1 MKFVIVCKRQFWGG
15 TIIAHYLCQLLT
27 ERGYEAKMF
36 RVPGA
41 WRSEINE
48 SRWLFPLYCLYQELI
63 DVKGNIQTRL
73 FPDSKYGKRHYTG
86 YVHLP
91 VPGTRRL
98 LYPRV
103 DDETIVVYMDVT
115 KGNPLH
121 AKNVVRWM
129 CYYNRFPN
137 DDTWYS
143 PTDLFFDYRSQ
154 FNDPKLNPEGRIL
167 HIFHF
172 DKDLYKRTNFGERK
186 GNCYVIRKGAGRA
199 DLPTSFDGPIIDD
212 LRETEK
218 VEILNQC
225 ERCYLYDTQTFYS
238 SIAALCGCIP
248 IVVLEPGKTKKDYV
262 KPEDKVYGVA
272 YGDTEKEIL
281 YAIKTRGD
289 VMKRIDGMLSANEPS
304 VTSFI
309 ETCKDYFHLI

>member
-1 MKFVIVCKRQFWGG
+1 M
-15 TIIAHYLCQLLT
+15 
-27 ERGYEAKMF
+27 
-36 RVPGA
+36 
-41 WRSEINE
+41 
-48 SRWLFPLYCLYQELI
+48 
-63 DVKGNIQTRL
+63 
-73 FPDSKYGKRHYTG
+73 
-86 YVHLP
+86 
-91 VPGTRRL
+91 
-98 LYPRV
+98 
-103 DDETIVVYMDVT
+103 T

-186 GNCYVIRKGAGRA
+186 GNCYVIRTGAGRA